1 MRLLILDSIIYK
13 KIKEVIYLW
22 SKFLILHVNV
32 KTRLLDQFLRNL
44 AFNMIT
50 PFMTIYFAGY
60 LGAFNAGLILMINL
74 VLSFI
79 LGLYGGHLADR
90 LGRRKILLWSGSI
103 RLIATSGMA
112 IAVSPWVSS
121 PILVLSM
128 VTLNSLC
135 IGVARPVGSAMIADS
150 SHPDDRKFIYTIDYW
165 LFNLSMVIGAIL
177 GGFFFQHY
185 LYELLLGVAFSAFVS
200 LLLITFLIKD
210 TYLPHKKKERVKTNP
225 LREVITI
232 YRGVLKDN
240 VFRIFILANLMN
252 ISVQTQTMDY
262 IAVRLKEE
270 MASQTLFT
278 IGDFSFVINGIN
290 MFGLLYSVN
299 SFLVITFGLFIAQLF
314 KRLSSLSLLNIGLLL
329 YTMGLT
335 TLAVSNNPYLL
346 IFSEVLIVVGELM
359 YIPIKQSLMIDII
372 PQESR
377 GAYMATNEF
386 AILGAMVMGALAV
399 SLGALFPS
407 WFMASLFFVCG
418 ITSIFLFGRLPNHQ
432 HNKNKAEL
440 KAS

>member
-1 MRLLILDSIIYK
+1 M
-13 KIKEVIYLW
+13 VIYLW
-22 SKFLILHVNV
+22 IKFLKLHINV

-44 AFNMIT
+44 AFNMVT

-90 LGRRKILLWSGSI
+90 LGRRKILLWAGSI
-103 RLIATSGMA
+103 RLIATMGMA
-112 IAVSPWVSS
+112 IAVSPWVNS
-121 PILVLSM
+121 PILVLGM

-150 SHPDDRKFIYTIDYW
+150 SQPEERKFIYTIDYW

-177 GGFFFQHY
+177 GGFFFQQY
-185 LYELLLGVAFSAFVS
+185 LYELLLGVASSAFVS
-200 LLLITFLIKD
+200 LLLITFSMKD
-210 TYLPHKKKERVKTNP
+210 IYLPQTKVSCVKTSP
-225 LREVITI
+225 LKEITTI
-232 YRGVLKDN
+232 YSSVLKDN

-270 MASQTLFT
+270 MVSQTLFT

-299 SFLVITFGLFIAQLF
+299 SFLVIIFGLFIAQLF
-314 KRLSSLSLLNIGLLL
+314 KKLSSLSLLNIGLLL
-329 YTMGLT
+329 YTIGLT

-359 YIPIKQSLMIDII
+359 YIPIKQSIMVDII

-386 AILGAMVMGALAV
+386 GILGAMVMGALAV

-407 WFMASLFFVCG
+407 WFMGSMFFACG
-418 ITSIFLFGRLPNHQ
+418 ITSIFLFRKLSKHQ
-432 HNKNKAEL
+432 YGKNSTML